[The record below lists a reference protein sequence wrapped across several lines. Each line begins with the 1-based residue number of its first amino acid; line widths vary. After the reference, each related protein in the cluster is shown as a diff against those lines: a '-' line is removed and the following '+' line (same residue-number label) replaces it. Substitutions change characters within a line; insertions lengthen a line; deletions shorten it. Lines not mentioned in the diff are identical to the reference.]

1 MQRPAFQRIGKVT
14 FATIMAVVL
23 AVPAPLAAC
32 CRSAQKATCCH
43 AAQKVATSELCGQPT
58 AGCPHCQPAAP
69 DTSTTY
75 SPAKTFTACGCACC
89 RPSDERNT
97 PSNRT
102 IDHSQ
107 PQLTL
112 ALGSVAFILDN
123 ADASAQLASSL
134 TALTGATAVP
144 HRILHCTWLI

>member
-1 MQRPAFQRIGKVT
+1 MRRPAFQHIGKVT

-32 CRSAQKATCCH
+32 CRSAKEATCCH
-43 AAQKVATSELCGQPT
+43 EAQKVAASESCGQPT
-58 AGCPHCQPAAP
+58 AGCPHCQPTAP
-69 DTSTTY
+69 ATATTY
-75 SPAKTFTACGCACC
+75 SPAKTFTACGCTCC
-89 RPSDERNT
+89 RPADERNT
-97 PSNRT
+97 SPSRT

-107 PQLTL
+107 PHLTL
-112 ALGSVAFILDN
+112 ALGSVAAILDN

-134 TALTGATAVP
+134 TVLNGATAVP